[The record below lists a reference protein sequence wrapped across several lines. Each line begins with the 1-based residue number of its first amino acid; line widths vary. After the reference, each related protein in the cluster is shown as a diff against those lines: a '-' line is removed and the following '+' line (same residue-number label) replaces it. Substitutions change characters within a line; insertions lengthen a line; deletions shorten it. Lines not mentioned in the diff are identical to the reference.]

1 MVGFPVLPN
10 IEDCT
15 VLTGRHLIP
24 VLVIFMKH
32 SPRHSK
38 QENINGQ
45 DYAWC

>member
-1 MVGFPVLPN
+1 MVGFPVLQN

-24 VLVIFMKH
+24 VIVIFIKH
-32 SPRHSK
+32 SPSHSK